1 MSFDVSRRWFIGG
14 LASWGAFGGSRVFG
28 ALPGTFSSGTP
39 KLKFGVISDVHI
51 RVNPKGPGFTN
62 DYDTKTLEH
71 ALTWYRDQGVDAVAV
86 VGDIADRGIVEE
98 MEAFAATW
106 FKVFPN
112 DRAPDGRRVERVV
125 VYGNHDWGGR
135 HYKPFVLGKYT
146 SDENKIADHILIAK
160 PKEHWERIFHEPW
173 EHVYRKDVKGY
184 AFIGAQWSNG
194 WCRGKDEVG
203 IQGLDEFFA
212 AQKGKIDP
220 SLPFFYFQHPHPKN
234 TCYGPWAWGHDNGS
248 ATKNLSPYSNAV
260 AFSGHSHYSLTDDR
274 SIWQG
279 AFTSL
284 GTSSLRYTGITA
296 KAMPQGYENGS
307 AGQRDKYDPY
317 KIMNVKR
324 IPTRDG
330 RQGLLVSVYE
340 DRIVFARRE
349 FVYDTSLGEDWVMPL
364 PVAESKPFAFAEHAK
379 KVGVPEFEP
388 GAKVS
393 VKKARGRNRG
403 DKKGKKVIP
412 SVEKDIYVIAFPAAK
427 STVSARVMDY
437 EIAAVPKDGG
447 EKVVR
452 YMLPEGF
459 NMSVSD
465 KRVKKPVKCSIA
477 ADQLPPE
484 GTFRFEVRPR
494 NSFGKTGAAITT
506 A

>member
-1 MSFDVSRRWFIGG
+1 MAFDVSRRWFIGG

-28 ALPGTFSSGTP
+28 ALPGAFSGGTP

-51 RVNPKGPGFTN
+51 RVNPKGPGLASGYETA
-62 DYDTKTLEH
+62 TLEH
-71 ALTWYRDQGVDAVAV
+71 TLTWYRDQGVDAVAV

-112 DRAPDGRRVERVV
+112 DRAPDGRRVERIV
-125 VYGNHDWGGR
+125 VYGNHDWGGQ
-135 HYKPFVLGKYT
+135 HYRPFVLGKYK
-146 SDENKIADHILIAK
+146 DESRFADHVLIAK

-173 EHVYRKDVKGY
+173 EHVYRKDIKGY
-184 AFIGAQWSNG
+184 TFVGAQWSNG
-194 WCRGKDEVG
+194 WCKGRDEAG
-203 IQGLDEFFA
+203 IQGLDDFFA
-212 AQKGKIDP
+212 TQKGKIDP
-220 SLPFFYFQHPHPKN
+220 SLPFFFFQHPHPKD
-234 TCYGPWAWGHDNGS
+234 TCYGSWAWGHDNGS
-248 ATKNLSPYSNAV
+248 ATKNLSAYSNAV
-260 AFSGHSHYSLTDDR
+260 AFSGHSHYSLTDER

-284 GTSSLRYTGITA
+284 GTSSLRYTGFTA
-296 KAMPQGYENGS
+296 QALPQGFENAGGS
-307 AGQRDKYDPY
+307 PMKYDPY
-317 KIMNVKR
+317 KVMKKFS
-324 IPTRDG
+324 TYDG
-330 RQGLLVSVYE
+330 RQGMLVSVYD

-349 FVYDTSLGEDWVMPL
+349 FVYDTSLGEDWVIPL
-364 PVAESKPFAFAEHAK
+364 PAADSKPFAFVEHAK
-379 KVGVPEFEP
+379 KIGVPEFES
-388 GAKVS
+388 GAKLS
-393 VKKARGRNRG
+393 VKKTRGKNRG
-403 DKKGKKVIP
+403 YNRGKTNIP
-412 SVEKDIYVIAFPAAK
+412 SVEKDVYEITFPAAK
-427 STVSARVMDY
+427 AVASARVMDY
-437 EIAAVPKDGG
+437 EVSVVPKVGG

-452 YMLPEGF
+452 YVVPEGF

-465 KRVKKPVKCSIA
+465 KRVKKTVKCLIA

>member
-28 ALPGTFSSGTP
+28 ALPGTFSGGTP
-39 KLKFGVISDVHI
+39 KLKFGVISDVHLCA
-51 RVNPKGPGFTN
+51 NPKGPGLLKG
-62 DYDTKTLEH
+62 YDTATLEH
-71 ALTWYRDQGVDAVAV
+71 TLTWYRDQGVDAVAV

-112 DRAPDGRRVERVV
+112 DHAPDGRRVERIV
-125 VYGNHDWGGR
+125 VYGNHDWGGQR
-135 HYKPFVLGKYT
+135 YRPFVLDKYK
-146 SDENKIADHILIAK
+146 DESKLADHILIAK

-173 EHVYRKDVKGY
+173 EHVYRKEVKGY
-184 AFIGAQWSNG
+184 TFVGAQWSNG
-194 WCRGKDEVG
+194 WCRGLDEVG
-203 IQGLDEFFA
+203 VQGLDEFFT

-220 SLPFFYFQHPHPKN
+220 SLPFFFFQHPHPKD

-248 ATKNLSPYSNAV
+248 ATKNLSAYSNAV
-260 AFSGHSHYSLTDDR
+260 AFSGHSHYSLTDER

-284 GTSSLRYTGITA
+284 GTSSLRYTGYTSWS
-296 KAMPQGYENGS
+296 MPRGYENGS
-307 AGQRDKYDPY
+307 ARQREKYDPY
-317 KIMNVKR
+317 KVMKKFY
-324 IPTRDG
+324 THDG
-330 RQGLLVSVYE
+330 RQGMLVSVYD

-349 FVYDTSLGEDWVMPL
+349 FVYDTSLGEDWVLPL
-364 PVAESKPFAFAEHAK
+364 PAAESKPFAFAEHAK
-379 KVGVPEFEP
+379 KIGVPEFEA
-388 GAKVS
+388 GSKLS
-393 VKKARGRNRG
+393 VKKTRRKSRGYSRG
-403 DKKGKKVIP
+403 NKKIP
-412 SVEKDIYVIAFPAAK
+412 SVVKDVYEISFPAAK
-427 STVSARVMDY
+427 VVASARVMDY
-437 EIAAVPKDGG
+437 EISAVPKAGG

-452 YMLPEGF
+452 YVVPEGF

-465 KRVKKPVKCSIA
+465 RRVKQNVKCRIA
-477 ADQLPPE
+477 VDQMPPE

>member
-1 MSFDVSRRWFIGG
+1 MAIDVSRRWFIGG

-28 ALPGTFSSGTP
+28 ALPGTFSGGTP
-39 KLKFGVISDVHI
+39 KLRFGVISDVHI

-62 DYDTKTLEH
+62 GYDTATLEH

-112 DRAPDGRRVERVV
+112 DRAPDGRRVERIV
-125 VYGNHDWGGR
+125 VYGNHDWGGT
-135 HYKPFVLGKYT
+135 HYKPFVLDKYK
-146 SDENKIADHILIAK
+146 DESTLADHILIAK

-184 AFIGAQWSNG
+184 TFIGAQWSNG
-194 WCRGKDEVG
+194 WCRGKNEVG
-203 IQGLDEFFA
+203 IQGLDGFFA
-212 AQKGKIDP
+212 TQKGKIDP

-234 TCYGPWAWGHDNGS
+234 TCYGSWAWGHDNGS
-248 ATKNLSPYSNAV
+248 ATKNLSAYSNAV
-260 AFSGHSHYSLTDDR
+260 AFSGHSHYSLTDER

-284 GTSSLRYTGITA
+284 GTSSLRYTGFTA
-296 KAMPQGYENGS
+296 QSMPQGFENAS
-307 AGQRDKYDPY
+307 SGQREKYDPY
-317 KIMNVKR
+317 KVMKKFS
-324 IPTRDG
+324 TSDG
-330 RQGLLVSVYE
+330 RQGMLVSVYD

-349 FVYDTSLGEDWVMPL
+349 FVYGSSLGEDWVLPL
-364 PVAESKPFAFAEHAK
+364 PAADSKPFAFVEHAK
-379 KVGVPEFEP
+379 KIGVPEFES
-388 GAKVS
+388 GAKLS
-393 VKKARGRNRG
+393 VKKTRGKNRG
-403 DKKGKKVIP
+403 YNRGKTNIP
-412 SVEKDIYVIAFPAAK
+412 SVEKDVYEITFPAAK
-427 STVSARVMDY
+427 AVASARVMDY
-437 EIAAVPKDGG
+437 EVSVVPKAGG
-447 EKVVR
+447 DKAVR
-452 YMLPEGF
+452 YVVPEGF
-459 NMSVSD
+459 NMAVSD
-465 KRVKKPVKCSIA
+465 KRVKKAVKCRIA

>member
-1 MSFDVSRRWFIGG
+1 MAFDVSRRWFIGG
-14 LASWGAFGGSRVFG
+14 LASWGAFGGNRVFG
-28 ALPGTFSSGTP
+28 ALPGAFSGGTP

-51 RVNPKGPGFTN
+51 RVNPKGPGLASG
-62 DYDTKTLEH
+62 YDTATLEH
-71 ALTWYRDQGVDAVAV
+71 TLTWYRDQGVDAVAV

-112 DRAPDGRRVERVV
+112 DRAPDGRRVERIV
-125 VYGNHDWGGR
+125 VYGNHDWGGQ
-135 HYKPFVLGKYT
+135 HYRPFVLGKYK
-146 SDENKIADHILIAK
+146 DESRLADHILIAR

-194 WCRGKDEVG
+194 WCKGKDEVG
-203 IQGLDEFFA
+203 IQGLDNFFA
-212 AQKGKIDP
+212 MQKGKIDP
-220 SLPFFYFQHPHPKN
+220 SLPFFFFQHPHPKD
-234 TCYGPWAWGHDNGS
+234 TCYGSWAWGHDNGS
-248 ATKNLSPYSNAV
+248 ATRNLSAYSNAV
-260 AFSGHSHYSLTDDR
+260 AFSGHSHYSLTDER

-284 GTSSLRYTGITA
+284 GTSSLRYTGFTA
-296 KAMPQGYENGS
+296 QALPQGFENAGGS
-307 AGQRDKYDPY
+307 PMKYDPY
-317 KIMNVKR
+317 KVMKKFS
-324 IPTRDG
+324 TYDG
-330 RQGLLVSVYE
+330 RQGMLVSVYD

-349 FVYDTSLGEDWVMPL
+349 FVYDTSLGEDWVIPL
-364 PVAESKPFAFAEHAK
+364 PAAESKPYAFAEHAK
-379 KVGVPEFEP
+379 KIGVPEFEA

-393 VKKARGRNRG
+393 VKKTSGKNRG
-403 DKKGKKVIP
+403 YNRGKKKIP
-412 SVEKDIYVIAFPAAK
+412 SVKKDVYEITFPAAK
-427 STVSARVMDY
+427 AVASARVMDY
-437 EIAAVPKDGG
+437 EVSAVPKVGG

-452 YMLPEGF
+452 YVVPEGF

-465 KRVKKPVKCSIA
+465 KRVKKTVKCLIA